1 MSGHAERAHAL
12 LSASSAHR
20 WLACTPSA
28 RLEEQFPD
36 TTSEAAEEGTL
47 AHELAELKLRHH
59 FFTTDF
65 GRTKFTRAT
74 NKLKKQPLWKD
85 EMDGYT
91 EEYLDYVRS
100 AALAYP
106 SEPHLDIE
114 RRWELAAYVPEGFG
128 TADSTLIG
136 GGRLHVIDFKYG
148 KGVPVSAEK
157 NPQLMLYALG
167 AYETYKIL
175 YPVDSVRLS
184 IVQPRL
190 SDGTSDWA
198 LTLDELLEFGT
209 YAKERAALAIKGE
222 GEFVPSAETCRFC
235 RAKAHCRARADW
247 NVRLAFQVGKKPPLI
262 SNAEMGEYLRQGED
276 VAKWLS
282 DLKDLALSEC
292 LAGREVPGW
301 KAVAGRSQR
310 AFTDM
315 DAAFETLKKGGIAEE
330 ILWERKPL
338 TLAQVEK
345 AVGKKPFAEIVGP
358 MVVKQPGKPVL
369 VPESDKRE
377 AITGKA
383 SAEEAFFGI
392 IKNNDINS
400 DVNRSVDKEDKKCLE
415 KRQT

>member
-36 TTSEAAEEGTL
+36 TTSDAAREGTL

-65 GRTKFTRAT
+65 TRAKFTRAV
-74 NKLKKQPLWKD
+74 NKLKKQELWQD
-85 EMDGYT
+85 EIDGHT
-91 EEYLDYVRS
+91 EEYLDFVKS
-100 AALAYP
+100 TALAYP
-106 SEPHLDIE
+106 SEPHVDIE
-114 RRWELAAYVPEGFG
+114 RRWDLSVYVPEGFG
-128 TADSTLIG
+128 TADCTLIG

-167 AYETYKIL
+167 AFEAYKII
-175 YPVDSVRLS
+175 YPVNTVHLS

-190 SDGTSDWA
+190 SDGTSDWMC
-198 LTLDELLEFGT
+198 TLDELLDFGA
-209 YAKERAALAIKGE
+209 YVKERAALAIKGE
-222 GEFVPSAETCRFC
+222 GEYAPSESVCRFC

-282 DLKDLALSEC
+282 DLKDLALAEC
-292 LAGREVPGW
+292 LAGHEVPGW
-301 KAVAGRSQR
+301 KAVEGRSQR
-310 AFTDM
+310 AFADL
-315 DAAFETLKKGGIAEE
+315 DAAFEALKKGGIAEE
-330 ILWERKPL
+330 ILWERRPL

-345 AVGKKPFAEIVGP
+345 VVGKKTFAELVGP
-358 MVVKQPGKPVL
+358 MVVRPAGKPAL
-369 VPESDKRE
+369 APESDKRE
-377 AITGKA
+377 AITNKV
-383 SAEEAFFGI
+383 SAEEAFSGI
-392 IKNNDINS
+392 NAKNNDIDS
-400 DVNRSVDKEDKKCLE
+400 SVNHIVDKEDTK
-415 KRQT
+415 